1 LIIPCAEPKK
11 ESLKLDEFD
20 EKLLSTI
27 DEVLQYTLGEVCTQ
41 VIYNYL
47 ERDYFPKSE
56 IPTKLDRFSEELRK
70 LLGDGKGQILGSA
83 PILEEAIAERLC
95 AKLGMP
101 TPGRLPMAFSIFIRK
116 LKDNYFSKRKETAV
130 SVIDSAVTEEAE
142 LR

>member
-1 LIIPCAEPKK
+1 MIIPLCSAKK
-11 ESLKLDEFD
+11 ESSKLDEFEETLLTTVD
-20 EKLLSTI
+20 EI
-27 DEVLQYTLGEVCTQ
+27 LQYTLGDFGTQ

-47 ERDYFPKSE
+47 ERTVFQSQKFPPNWTDS
-56 IPTKLDRFSEELRK
+56 PRNLK

-116 LKDNYFSKRKETAV
+116 LKENYFSKRKETAI
-130 SVIDSAVTEEAE
+130 SIIDPAVTIEAK

>member
-1 LIIPCAEPKK
+1 
-11 ESLKLDEFD
+11 
-20 EKLLSTI
+20 LLSTI

-47 ERDYFPKSE
+47 ERNYFPKSE

-70 LLGDGKGQILGSA
+70 LLGEGKGQILGSA

-116 LKDNYFSKRKETAV
+116 LKDNYFSKRKATAV
-130 SVIDSAVTEEAE
+130 AVMIP
-142 LR
+142 LLLKK